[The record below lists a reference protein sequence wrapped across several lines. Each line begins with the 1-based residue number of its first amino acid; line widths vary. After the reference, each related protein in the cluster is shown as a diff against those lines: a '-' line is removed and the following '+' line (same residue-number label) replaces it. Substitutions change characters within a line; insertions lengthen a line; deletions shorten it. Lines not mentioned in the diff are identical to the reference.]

1 MEKKQEIIDK
11 DVHMHPLGAGFAH
24 KDNKATHY
32 EEASDFNEVIDWD
45 MVWNMHPLSRSAVLR
60 GKKKPPMKKVKK
72 NA

>member
-11 DVHMHPLGAGFAH
+11 DIHTHPLGAGFAQ
-24 KDNKATHY
+24 KDKPIHY
-32 EEASDFNEVIDWD
+32 EESEDFSEVIDWEA
-45 MVWNMHPLSRSAVLR
+45 VWEMHPFTRSDVMR